1 MKMKYLNR
9 ACFMVLL
16 ALALSGCKGDKEE
29 NNSAWEASYRETIGD
44 IEDYLIDANEMENV
58 FNGYAYLGVHD
69 FNEDGIPEL
78 VMGNNQAIGIYTTEA
93 NSVKKVAELYEPEE
107 WGGINSLFYKD
118 NSIMLVSDGSDGSGY
133 VCFTYQDG
141 QYITGIHDDYNAE
154 GATVNGIESTF
165 EEFSQIFD
173 FNELK
178 AGNKVEL
185 TDISDENSVESVN
198 FTTLTW

>member
-9 ACFMVLL
+9 ACLMVLL

-29 NNSAWEASYRETIGD
+29 NNPAWEVSYREAIGN
-44 IEDYLIDANEMENV
+44 IEDYLIDANGMENV

-69 FNEDGIPEL
+69 FNEDGTPEL

-93 NSVKKVAELYEPEE
+93 GSVKKVTELYEPEE
-107 WGGINSLFYKD
+107 WGGINGLFYKD
-118 NSIMLVSDGSDGSGY
+118 NDIMLVSDGSDGSGY

-173 FNELK
+173 FNGLK

-185 TDISDENSVESVN
+185 TDISDENSAESVD
-198 FTTLTW
+198 FSTLTW